1 MEDQLAAIAPN
12 YQRVLDKI
20 AAACRAAGRSVESVR
35 LVVVTKGHG
44 LDAVE
49 RVVAAGARCL
59 GENYV
64 EEASEKIHRLAVPGV
79 DWRMIGHVQSRKAN
93 QVAELFAACDSLDS
107 LKLAERLDR
116 FAGQAG
122 RRLPV
127 LLECNV
133 SGETTKFGWPAW
145 VEDRW
150 PELAGSLAALLD
162 LEHLEIQ
169 GLMCMPPYFDQ
180 PELARPFFQRLRR
193 LQAFLSAR
201 LPQSDWRELSMG
213 MSGDYEVAIQE
224 GATQVRV
231 GTAILGQRQPG

>member
-1 MEDQLAAIAPN
+1 MEERHAAIAQN
-12 YQRVLDKI
+12 YQHVLEKI
-20 AAACRAAGRSVESVR
+20 AAASHVAGRSEDSVR

-44 LDAVE
+44 LDVVE
-49 RVVAAGARCL
+49 RVVAAGACCL

-64 EEASEKIHRLAVPGV
+64 EEASEKISRLPVPGV
-79 DWRMIGHVQSRKAN
+79 EWRMIGHVQSRKAN
-93 QVAELFAACDSLDS
+93 RVAELFAACDSLDS

-116 FAGQAG
+116 FAGQVG

-133 SGETTKFGWPAW
+133 SGEATKFGWPAW
-145 VEDRW
+145 AEERW
-150 PELAGSLAALLD
+150 PELAVSIAALLD

-193 LQAFLSAR
+193 LQAYLSTC
-201 LPQSDWRELSMG
+201 LPQVNWRELSMG
-213 MSGDYEVAIQE
+213 MSGDFEVAIQE

-231 GTAILGQRQPG
+231 GTAILGKRQPG

>member
-1 MEDQLAAIAPN
+1 MEDNLAAIAHN
-12 YQRVLDKI
+12 YQRVLEKI
-20 AAACRAAGRSVESVR
+20 SAACRAAGRSEASVR

-44 LDAVE
+44 IDAVE
-49 RVVAAGARCL
+49 RVVAAGARSL

-64 EEASEKIHRLAVPGV
+64 EEASQKIDRLPVTGV
-79 DWRMIGHVQSRKAN
+79 EWRMIGHVQSRKAN
-93 QVAELFAACDSLDS
+93 RVAELFAACDSLDS

-116 FAGQAG
+116 FAEQAG

-133 SGETTKFGWPAW
+133 SGEATKFGWPAW
-145 VEDRW
+145 AEDRW
-150 PELAGSLAALLD
+150 PELADSIAALLD
-162 LEHLEIQ
+162 QKHLEIQ

-193 LQAFLSAR
+193 LQVYLSAC
-201 LPQSDWRELSMG
+201 LPQVNWRELSMG

>member
-1 MEDQLAAIAPN
+1 MEKQFAAIAQN
-12 YQRVLDKI
+12 YQRVLEKI
-20 AAACRAAGRSVESVR
+20 TAACRSAGRLDDSVR
-35 LVVVTKGHG
+35 LIVVTKGHA
-44 LDAVE
+44 LAAVE
-49 RVVAAGARCL
+49 TVVAAGARCL

-64 EEASEKIHRLAVPGV
+64 EEASEKIEHLSVPGV
-79 DWRMIGHVQSRKAN
+79 EWRMIGHVQSRKAN
-93 QVAELFAACDSLDS
+93 RVAELFAACDSLDS

-133 SGETTKFGWPAW
+133 SGEATKFGWPAW
-145 VEDRW
+145 DEDRW
-150 PELAGSLAALLD
+150 SELAGSIAALLD
-162 LEHLEIQ
+162 LENLDIQ

-193 LQAFLSAR
+193 LQAYLSAR
-201 LPQSDWRELSMG
+201 LPQVDWRELSMG
-213 MSGDYEVAIQE
+213 MSADYEVAIQE

-231 GTAILGQRQPG
+231 GTAILGQR